1 VNLIIND
8 NRNLINFKICI
19 FAKQFIQM
27 TVITEQITP
36 TKTRLK
42 FIDLARSIAILLML
56 EGHFI
61 DDSLMEVYRDNSYT
75 AYRIWEFI
83 RSFTSPTFLTVT
95 GIVFVYLLM
104 GNNHID
110 YFKNMRVKK
119 GFKRVVE
126 LLFWGY
132 LLQVYAFHVLQCIG
146 VGIFFILVIYGLY
159 KLLKIVPLW
168 FLFFLAG
175 TAVFSL
181 NLYFIH
187 FEDNE
192 YWPANAPSF
201 IQNMFKGKYSIFPI
215 IPRMG
220 YTMYGAMF
228 GSLLYQYKEKVKS
241 WGFSLIV
248 LITGAVLYFFIKAIL
263 VYFDRQLGLTYHH
276 IYRLDWLYEC
286 MGMVFMLLGTLMI
299 VEKLMGNIKQN
310 LFLKMGQNTLTVYIL
325 HMVVLYGS
333 LTGFG
338 LNRFFH
344 KALTPYQVIPAVIAF
359 ISLFFVIVYYLEPI
373 KAKLEFI
380 LKPIREINHK
390 LFGISSKEN

>member
-1 VNLIIND
+1 
-8 NRNLINFKICI
+8 
-19 FAKQFIQM
+19 
-27 TVITEQITP
+27 
-36 TKTRLK
+36 
-42 FIDLARSIAILLML
+42 
-56 EGHFI
+56 
-61 DDSLMEVYRDNSYT
+61 
-75 AYRIWEFI
+75 
-83 RSFTSPTFLTVT
+83 
-95 GIVFVYLLM
+95 
-104 GNNHID
+104 
-110 YFKNMRVKK
+110 
-119 GFKRVVE
+119 
-126 LLFWGY
+126 
-132 LLQVYAFHVLQCIG
+132 
-146 VGIFFILVIYGLY
+146 
-159 KLLKIVPLW
+159 
-168 FLFFLAG
+168 
-175 TAVFSL
+175 
-181 NLYFIH
+181 
-187 FEDNE
+187 
-192 YWPANAPSF
+192 
-201 IQNMFKGKYSIFPI
+201 
-215 IPRMG
+215 
-220 YTMYGAMF
+220 MYGAMF

>member
-1 VNLIIND
+1 
-8 NRNLINFKICI
+8 
-19 FAKQFIQM
+19 M
-27 TVITEQITP
+27 TVQTKQHP
-36 TKTRLK
+36 TGKTRLK

-61 DDSLMEVYRDNSYT
+61 DDSLMDIYRDNSYT

-83 RSFTSPTFLTVT
+83 RGFTSPTFLTVT

-146 VGIFFILVIYGLY
+146 IGILFILLIYGLF

-187 FEDNE
+187 FEE
-192 YWPANAPSF
+192 SQYWPTNAPGF
-201 IQNMFKGKYSIFPI
+201 IQNMFRGKYSIFPI

-228 GSLLYQYKEKVKS
+228 GSLLFQYKEKVKS
-241 WGFSLIV
+241 WGFPLIV
-248 LITGAVLYFFIKAIL
+248 FFTGAIFYFFIKAIL
-263 VYFDRQLGLTYHH
+263 VYADRQLGLTYHH

-286 MGMVFMLLGTLMI
+286 LGMVFMLIGTLMI
-299 VEKLMGNIKQN
+299 VEKLMGEIKQS

-338 LNRFFH
+338 VNKFFH
-344 KALTPYQVIPAVIAF
+344 KALTPYQLIPAVIAF
-359 ISLFFVIVYYLEPI
+359 IALFFVIVYYLEAI
-373 KAKLEFI
+373 KEKLEFV

-390 LFGISSKEN
+390 LFGLTSKEN